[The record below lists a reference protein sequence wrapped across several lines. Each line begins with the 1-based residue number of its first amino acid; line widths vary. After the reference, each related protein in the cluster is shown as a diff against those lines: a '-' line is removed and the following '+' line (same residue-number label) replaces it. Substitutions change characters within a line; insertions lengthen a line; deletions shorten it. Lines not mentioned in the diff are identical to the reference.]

1 MPPLAFLLGQCSGE
15 RRHCQESI
23 HHADAHAC
31 GAGHLLAPC
40 LGRHAS
46 AHLLR
51 NRALALSELPE
62 VLARS
67 ADKFTDYH
75 VQTLKTVMRSA
86 ALIEPPIN
94 AAQQQL
100 IDAVD
105 AYFAKKNAAKGPWSA
120 GT

>member
-1 MPPLAFLLGQCSGE
+1 MHQALLREHLALTDG
-15 RRHCQESI
+15 
-23 HHADAHAC
+23 DA
-31 GAGHLLAPC
+31 GSLWV
-40 LGRHAS
+40 AS

-51 NRALALSELPE
+51 NRALALTELPE

-94 AAQQQL
+94 PAQQQL